1 MFNKKPAYLLLS
13 TILVLAIVGL
23 AYFIQTQIFQQKVRA
38 QMEANR
44 ILVIDQRQIL
54 ASLAY
59 YQHQQKRGFFDTEEW
74 RLIEPDQDLVIHYH
88 HRVFHRPLLYL

>member
-1 MFNKKPAYLLLS
+1 MSNRKPAYLLLP

-23 AYFIQTQIFQQKVRA
+23 AYYIQTQIFQQKVRA
-38 QMEANR
+38 QMEANQ

-59 YQHQQKRGFFDTEEW
+59 YQHQQKGGLFDTEEW
-74 RLIEPDQDLVIHYH
+74 RLNETDQDLAIHYH